1 MDENKHSGHCTNA
14 DISGNS
20 DVHAGDVVKNAN
32 ILSENQS
39 RFLFIITYFKLFQI
53 LVKEFWPR
61 LYAILCLNPK
71 IKMFLLT
78 QMLLEVQHLFWHQFL
93 VTALAKQHL
102 KMMGRST
109 KVVYW
114 KLKIFLI
121 FKGCTQLLE
130 DSIAAVMPSPKH
142 SISNQF
148 RSRDTSCSG
157 TSSSNARIQ
166 HNKFQIPCTF

>member
-1 MDENKHSGHCTNA
+1 MKINTVVIAQMQISVEIPMFMPAMLLKMLIYCQKTNQ
-14 DISGNS
+14 GFC
-20 DVHAGDVVKNAN
+20 
-32 ILSENQS
+32 LSM
-39 RFLFIITYFKLFQI
+39 TYFKLFKI
-53 LVKEFWPR
+53 LAKEFWPR

-109 KVVYW
+109 KVVYC

-142 SISNQF
+142 SILNQF